1 MVMRNRHN
9 GPGDSGG
16 RDDLPP
22 AIRDRLR
29 GLPRRPVADRLSVR
43 ELPQSPAR
51 PPGPGWLHDLS
62 RFLLLFV
69 GIAVANVLFLL
80 LCLAFLAGGP
90 AVPLL
95 GR

>member
-9 GPGDSGG
+9 NPGDSGG

-29 GLPRRPVADRLSVR
+29 GLSRRPATDRLTIR
-43 ELPQSPAR
+43 ELPHSTAR
-51 PPGPGWLHDLS
+51 PPDPGWLRDLS
-62 RFLLLFV
+62 RFLLLFLM
-69 GIAVANVLFLL
+69 IAVANVLFLL

-90 AVPLL
+90 AVPLP